1 MTTAG
6 KEKILKDMVD
16 TARAHDIGIEDISD
30 AFARYEASEPP
41 APDDG
46 KTTIL
51 TRALAYL
58 GGTFV
63 FAGLGVFIAMN
74 WESMNFAAQVI
85 ITLGSGLAAYI
96 MALIAAKD
104 ERYEKAAAPL
114 FLIAAVLQPIG
125 ILVIF
130 AEFYKGNEWELV
142 SMVISGAMA
151 AQQILALKITQR
163 TTLVFTALVF
173 AVVFMLTLF
182 SYVGIDYDITALA
195 MGGTLLSLS
204 VGLDKTRHKGITP
217 FWYLVGSMSL
227 LYGVFSL
234 IERSPIEIAFLGVA
248 AAVVYL
254 STVVRSRTLLFVGT
268 LAILSYVGYFSA
280 KHFVQSIG
288 WPIALVMFGLLLIGL
303 SATAFRINRKYISSS
318 EGDRPL

>member
-1 MTTAG
+1 MTMAG
-6 KEKILKDMVD
+6 KEEVLKALVD
-16 TARAHDIGIEDISD
+16 TARTHDIGVKEISD
-30 AFARYEASEPP
+30 AFDRYPAS
-41 APDDG
+41 ATTASDDG
-46 KTTIL
+46 KTSIL
-51 TRALAYL
+51 TRVLAYL

-85 ITLGSGLAAYI
+85 ITLGSGLAAFV
-96 MALIAAKD
+96 MALIAAQD

-130 AEFYKGNEWELV
+130 AEFYTGNEWELV
-142 SMVISGAMA
+142 SMVTSGTMA
-151 AQQILALKITQR
+151 AQQILALKLTQR

-173 AVVFMLTLF
+173 SIVFMLTLF
-182 SYVGIDYDITALA
+182 SYLGIDYDITTIAL
-195 MGGTLLSLS
+195 GGALMSLS
-204 VGLDKTRHKGITP
+204 VGLDRTRHNGVTP
-217 FWYLVGSMSL
+217 FWYLVGSMAL
-227 LYGVFSL
+227 LYGVFSV

-268 LAILSYVGYFSA
+268 LAILSYIGYFSA
-280 KHFVQSIG
+280 RHFVQSIG
-288 WPIALVMFGLLLIGL
+288 WPIALVVFGLLLIGL
-303 SATAFRINRKYISSS
+303 SATAFRINKKYISSS
-318 EGDRPL
+318 EKT

>member
-1 MTTAG
+1 MTMTG

-16 TARAHDIGIEDISD
+16 TARAHDIGIEDIRG
-30 AFARYEASEPP
+30 AFSRYEASESP

-85 ITLGSGLAAYI
+85 ITLGSGLAAFV
-96 MALIAAKD
+96 MALIAARD

-114 FLIAAVLQPIG
+114 FLIAAVLQPTG

-142 SMVISGAMA
+142 SMAISGAMA
-151 AQQILALKITQR
+151 AQQILALIMTQR
-163 TTLVFTALVF
+163 TTLVFTTLVF

-182 SYVGIDYDITALA
+182 SYLGVDYDITTLAL
-195 MGGTLLSLS
+195 GGTLLSLS
-204 VGLDKTRHKGITP
+204 VGLDQTRHKGITP

-268 LAILSYVGYFSA
+268 LAILAYIGYFSA
-280 KHFVQSIG
+280 RHFVQSIG
-288 WPIALVMFGLLLIGL
+288 WPIALVLFGLLLIGL
-303 SATAFRINRKYISSS
+303 SATAFRINKNYISNK
-318 EGDRPL
+318 D

>member
-1 MTTAG
+1 MTTAD
-6 KEKILKDMVD
+6 KDTVLTELVE
-16 TARAHDIGIEDISD
+16 TARAHDIGIDEISD
-30 AFARYEASEPP
+30 AFDAYESSVSP
-41 APDDG
+41 AADDG
-46 KTTIL
+46 QTTML

-74 WESMNFAAQVI
+74 WESMNFAAQVV
-85 ITLGSGLAAYI
+85 ITLGSGLAAFV
-96 MALIAAKD
+96 MALIAAND
-104 ERYEKAAAPL
+104 ERYKRAAAPL

-130 AEFYKGNEWELV
+130 AEFYKGREWEV
-142 SMVISGAMA
+142 VAMVTSGSLA
-151 AQQILALKITQR
+151 AQQILALRTTQR
-163 TTLVFTALVF
+163 TTLLFTALVF
-173 AVVFMLTLF
+173 SVAFVQALF
-182 SYVGIDYDITALA
+182 AYIGIDYDLAALVI
-195 MGGTLLSLS
+195 GGSLLSLS
-204 VGLDKTRHKGITP
+204 VGLDQTRHKGVTP

-234 IERSPIEIAFLGVA
+234 IEDTPIEIAFLGIA
-248 AAVVYL
+248 AALVYL

-303 SATAFRINRKYISSS
+303 SATAFRINRNYISNT
-318 EGDRPL
+318 D

>member
-1 MTTAG
+1 MTTAD

-16 TARAHDIGIEDISD
+16 TARAHDIGIEELSD
-30 AFARYEASEPP
+30 AFARYEASESP
-41 APDDG
+41 ASDDG

-74 WESMNFAAQVI
+74 WESMNFAAQVV
-85 ITLGSGLAAYI
+85 ITLGSGLAAFV

-142 SMVISGAMA
+142 SLVTSGAMA
-151 AQQILALKITQR
+151 AQQILALIMTQR
-163 TTLVFTALVF
+163 TTLVFTTLVF
-173 AVVFMLTLF
+173 AIVFMLTLF
-182 SYVGIDYDITALA
+182 SYVGIDYDVTALA
-195 MGGTLLSLS
+195 LGGTLLSLS
-204 VGLDKTRHKGITP
+204 VGLDQTWHKGITP

-227 LYGVFSL
+227 LYGVFAL
-234 IERSPIEIAFLGVA
+234 IEYSVIEVAFLGVA
-248 AAVVYL
+248 AAIVYL

-268 LAILSYVGYFSA
+268 LAILSYIGYFSA

-288 WPIALVMFGLLLIGL
+288 WPIALVLFGLLLIGL
-303 SATAFRINRKYISSS
+303 SATAFRINKKYISSS
-318 EGDRPL
+318 EKT

>member
-1 MTTAG
+1 
-6 KEKILKDMVD
+6 V
-16 TARAHDIGIEDISD
+16 
-30 AFARYEASEPP
+30 
-41 APDDG
+41 
-46 KTTIL
+46 
-51 TRALAYL
+51 LAYL

-74 WESMNFAAQVI
+74 WESMNFAAQVV
-85 ITLGSGLAAYI
+85 ITLGSGLAAFI

-142 SMVISGAMA
+142 SMATSGAMA
-151 AQQILALKITQR
+151 AQQILALTMTQR
-163 TTLVFTALVF
+163 TTVLFTALVF
-173 AVVFMLTLF
+173 SVVFVLTLF
-182 SYVGIDYDITALA
+182 SYLGISYEVTALA
-195 MGGTLLSLS
+195 LGGSLLSLS
-204 VGLDKTRHKGITP
+204 VGLDQTRHNGLTP

-234 IERSPIEIAFLGVA
+234 IERTPIEIAFLAVA
-248 AAVVYL
+248 AALVYL
-254 STVVRSRTLLFVGT
+254 STIVRSRTLLFVGT
-268 LAILSYVGYFSA
+268 LAILSYIGYFSA

-288 WPIALVMFGLLLIGL
+288 WPIALVLFGLLLIGL
-303 SATAFRINRKYISSS
+303 SATAFRINRNYISNK
-318 EGDRPL
+318 D

>member
-1 MTTAG
+1 MAG
-6 KEKILKDMVD
+6 REKILRELVD
-16 TARAHDIGIEDISD
+16 TARAHGIGIEEISD
-30 AFARYEASEPP
+30 AFDRYPTSESPAS
-41 APDDG
+41 DDG
-46 KTTIL
+46 KATIL
-51 TRALAYL
+51 TRVLAYL

-74 WESMNFAAQVI
+74 WESMNFAAQVV
-85 ITLGSGLAAYI
+85 ITLGSGLAAFI

-142 SMVISGAMA
+142 SMATSGAMA
-151 AQQILALKITQR
+151 AQQVLALILTQR
-163 TTLVFTALVF
+163 TTVLFTALVF
-173 AVVFMLTLF
+173 AVVFVLTLF
-182 SYVGIDYDITALA
+182 SYIGVSYEFTALA
-195 MGGTLLSLS
+195 LGGSLLSLS
-204 VGLDKTRHKGITP
+204 VGLDQTRHSGVTP

-234 IERSPIEIAFLGVA
+234 IERTPIEVAFLAVA
-248 AAVVYL
+248 AALVYL

-268 LAILSYVGYFSA
+268 LAILSYIGYFSA
-280 KHFVQSIG
+280 EHFVQSIG
-288 WPIALVMFGLLLIGL
+288 WPIALVLFGLLLIGL
-303 SATAFRINRKYISSS
+303 SATALRINRNYISNK
-318 EGDRPL
+318 D

>member
-6 KEKILKDMVD
+6 KEKILKDMVE
-16 TARAHDIGIEDISD
+16 TAREHDIGIEEISQ
-30 AFARYEASEPP
+30 AFAMYDASGAPV
-41 APDDG
+41 PDDG

-74 WESMNFAAQVI
+74 WESMNFPAQVV
-85 ITLGSGLAAYI
+85 ITLGSGLAAYV
-96 MALIAAKD
+96 MALIAARD
-104 ERYEKAAAPL
+104 ERYERAAAPL

-142 SMVISGAMA
+142 SMVTSGAMA
-151 AQQILALKITQR
+151 VQQVLALRLTQR

-173 AVVFMLTLF
+173 AVIFMLTLF
-182 SYVGIDYDITALA
+182 SYISIDYDVTALTL
-195 MGGTLLSLS
+195 GGTLLSLA
-204 VGLDKTRHKGITP
+204 VGLDQTRHKGITP

-248 AAVVYL
+248 AAMVYL

-280 KHFVQSIG
+280 RHFVQSIG
-288 WPIALVMFGLLLIGL
+288 WPIALVLFGLLLIGL
-303 SATAFRINRKYISSS
+303 SASAFRINKKYISSS
-318 EGDRPL
+318 EKT

>member
-1 MTTAG
+1 MTTVG
-6 KEKILKDMVD
+6 KETVLKELVD
-16 TARAHDIGIEDISD
+16 TARAHDIDIEEIRD
-30 AFARYEASEPP
+30 AFERHEASEAP
-41 APDDG
+41 ASDDA
-46 KTTIL
+46 KTSIL

-74 WESMNFAAQVI
+74 WESMNFAAQVV

-142 SMVISGAMA
+142 SMVTSGAMA
-151 AQQILALKITQR
+151 AQQIFALILTQR
-163 TTLVFTALVF
+163 TTLLFTALVF
-173 AVVFMLTLF
+173 AAIFVITLF
-182 SYVGIDYDITALA
+182 AYLGIDYDVTALA
-195 MGGTLLSLS
+195 MGASLLSLS
-204 VGLDKTRHKGITP
+204 VGLEQTRHKGITP
-217 FWYLVGSMSL
+217 FWYLVGSMWL
-227 LYGVFSL
+227 LYGVFEL
-234 IERSPIEIAFLGVA
+234 IERTPFEIAFLGVA
-248 AAVVYL
+248 AAIVYL

-268 LAILSYVGYFSA
+268 LAILSYIGYFSA

-288 WPIALVMFGLLLIGL
+288 WPIALVLFGLLLIGL
-303 SATAFRINRKYISSS
+303 SATAFRINKNYISNQ
-318 EGDRPL
+318 D

>member
-1 MTTAG
+1 MTTTG

-16 TARAHDIGIEDISD
+16 TARAHDISIEDISG
-30 AFARYEASEPP
+30 AFARYEASESPV
-41 APDDG
+41 PDDG

-85 ITLGSGLAAYI
+85 ITLGSGLAAFV

-130 AEFYKGNEWELV
+130 AEYYKGNEWELV
-142 SMVISGAMA
+142 SMVISGALA
-151 AQQILALKITQR
+151 AQQILALIMTQR

-182 SYVGIDYDITALA
+182 SYLGIDYDITTLAL
-195 MGGTLLSLS
+195 GGTLLSLS
-204 VGLDKTRHKGITP
+204 VGLDQTRHKGITP

-268 LAILSYVGYFSA
+268 VAILSYIGYFSA
-280 KHFVQSIG
+280 RHFVQSIG
-288 WPIALVMFGLLLIGL
+288 WPIALVLFGLLLIGL
-303 SATAFRINRKYISSS
+303 SATAFRINKNYISNK
-318 EGDRPL
+318 D